1 MRMIIMT
8 MAMIMVTADTIII
21 TVMGTAT
28 TMFTIIT
35 MITVL
40 TRRACLIAV
49 PIRRVKRSPA

>member
-1 MRMIIMT
+1 MRMTI
-8 MAMIMVTADTIII
+8 MAMIMVTVDTIII

-49 PIRRVKRSPA
+49 PARRVKRSPA